1 MKVKC
6 SKCGN
11 ILLIAEDKLPKNKK
25 KAMVKCKKCN
35 HSIVF
40 TIPDAGEIEGEKT
53 EIGDD
58 NDLKIQNAKLVETQ
72 TGKEHILKQG
82 KNIIG
87 RKTDVSITGDRY
99 ISRLH
104 CLVEMK
110 KQTWGIELT
119 ISDDG
124 TETEKPS
131 TNGTFY
137 KDERISKFDK
147 IVLKSGDKIRVG
159 RTNLIVKFY

>member
-1 MKVKC
+1 M
-6 SKCGN
+6 
-11 ILLIAEDKLPKNKK
+11 IAEDKLPKNKK
-25 KAMVKCKKCN
+25 KAMVKCKKCS

-40 TIPDAGEIEGEKT
+40 TIPDAGEIEGDKT

-58 NDLKIQNAKLVETQ
+58 TDHKIQNAKLVETE
-72 TGKEHILKQG
+72 TGKEHILKPG

-87 RKTDVSITGDRY
+87 RKADISIQGDRY

-104 CLVEMK
+104 CLIEMK

-119 ISDDG
+119 ICDDG
-124 TETEKPS
+124 TETGKQS

-137 KDERISKFDK
+137 KDQKLTKFDK
-147 IVLKSGDKIRVG
+147 IVLKNNDKIRVG
-159 RTNLIVKFY
+159 RTNLIVKFF

>member
-11 ILLIAEDKLPKNKK
+11 ILLIADDKLPKNKK
-25 KAMVKCKKCN
+25 KAMVKCNKCN

-40 TIPDAGEIEGEKT
+40 TIPNAGEIEGEKT
-53 EIGDD
+53 EIGDTD
-58 NDLKIQNAKLVETQ
+58 NIKIQNAKLVEIK
-72 TGKEHILKQG
+72 TGKEHVLKPG

-87 RKTDVSITGDRY
+87 RKADISIEGDRY

-104 CLVEMK
+104 CLAELK
-110 KQTWGIELT
+110 KQTWGLELT

-124 TETEKPS
+124 TETQKPS

-137 KDERISKFDK
+137 KDERLSKFDK
-147 IVLKSGDKIRVG
+147 IVLKNGDKIRIG
-159 RTNLIVKFY
+159 RTELIVKFY

>member
-11 ILLIAEDKLPKNKK
+11 VLVIADDKLPKNKK

-35 HSIVF
+35 HAIVF
-40 TIPDAGEIEGEKT
+40 TIPDAGEIEGEAT
-53 EIGDD
+53 EVSND
-58 NDLKIQNAKLVETQ
+58 NTLKIQSAKLLEIQ
-72 TGKEHILKQG
+72 TGKEHILKLG

-87 RKTDVSITGDRY
+87 RKTDISIEGDRY

-104 CLVEMK
+104 CLIEMK
-110 KQTWGIELT
+110 KVSWGIEIT

-124 TETEKPS
+124 TETGKPS

-137 KDERISKFDK
+137 KEKRISKFDK
-147 IVLKSGDKIRVG
+147 IVLKNGDKIRVG
-159 RTNLIVKFY
+159 RTNLTIKFY

>member
-11 ILLIAEDKLPKNKK
+11 VLVIANDKLPKNKK

-35 HSIVF
+35 HAIVF
-40 TIPDAGEIEGEKT
+40 TIPDAGEKEGAKT
-53 EIGDD
+53 EIGDE

-72 TGKEHILKQG
+72 TGKEHVLKSG

-87 RKTDVSITGDRY
+87 RKTDISIEGDRY
-99 ISRLH
+99 VSRLH
-104 CLVEMK
+104 CLIVMK
-110 KQTWGIELT
+110 KAPWGIEII

-124 TETEKPS
+124 TETGKPS

-137 KDERISKFDK
+137 KDKRISKFDK
-147 IVLKSGDKIRVG
+147 IVLKNGDKIRVG
-159 RTNLIVKFY
+159 QTNLTIKFY

>member
-11 ILLIAEDKLPKNKK
+11 ILTIAENKLPKNKK
-25 KAMVKCKKCN
+25 KAMVKCNKCK

-40 TIPDAGEIEGEKT
+40 IIPNAKEPEGEKT
-53 EIGDD
+53 ELE
-58 NDLKIQNAKLVETQ
+58 NDTASKIQNAKLVEIK
-72 TGKEHILKQG
+72 TGKEHILKTG

-87 RKTDVSITGDRY
+87 RKADVSIDGDRY
-99 ISRLH
+99 ISRRH
-104 CLVEMK
+104 CLIEMK

-124 TETEKPS
+124 SQTAQPS

-137 KDERISKFDK
+137 KDKRISKFDM
-147 IVLKSGDKIRVG
+147 IVLKSDDKIKVG
-159 RTNLIVKFY
+159 RTELIVKFY